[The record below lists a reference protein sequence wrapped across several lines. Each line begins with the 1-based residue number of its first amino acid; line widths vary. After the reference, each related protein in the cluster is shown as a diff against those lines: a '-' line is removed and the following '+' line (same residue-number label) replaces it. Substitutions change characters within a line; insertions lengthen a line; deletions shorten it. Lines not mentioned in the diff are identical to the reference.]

1 MCIRDRNKLFKERFS
16 NKELCPQSCI
26 NENVLEDRR
35 VRRKKTGINK
45 NPFVI
50 CKRGEYTIL
59 ETINQREIIGIK
71 VVIN

>member
-1 MCIRDRNKLFKERFS
+1 M
-16 NKELCPQSCI
+16 
-26 NENVLEDRR
+26 
-35 VRRKKTGINK
+35 GISK

-59 ETINQREIIGIK
+59 ETINQREIIGIR